1 MDSEY
6 ILLTKLRGLLGD
18 KLFYLFTKDVKIV
31 FVNKNTIKRLGG
43 VYQGNIKT
51 IILYSPKIDVLLHE
65 LGHHVFFH
73 PKYGRYFKFKYLW
86 EAFRKYQNNQYSR
99 IRLTTYQA
107 ETSLSEFF
115 SEIFAF
121 YFMYPAILAQED
133 PILYKELT
141 NALKNIISN
150 FYPKD
155 NNNKIIQAI
164 IE

>member
-1 MDSEY
+1 MDTEY
-6 ILLTKLRGLLGD
+6 ILLSKLRELLGD

-31 FVNKNTIKRLGG
+31 FGNKNTIKRLEG
-43 VYQGNIKT
+43 YYYKDIKT
-51 IILYSPKIDVLLHE
+51 LVLYSKKIDVLLHE

-86 EAFRKYQNNQYSR
+86 EAFRKYQNKQYSR
-99 IRLTTYQA
+99 IILTTYQA
-107 ETSLSEFF
+107 ETSLAEFF

-121 YFMYPAILAQED
+121 YFMYPDILAQED

-141 NALKNIISN
+141 HALKNIISN
-150 FYPKD
+150 FYQN

>member
-1 MDSEY
+1 MSTEY
-6 ILLTKLRGLLGD
+6 ILLSKLRDLLGD
-18 KLFYLFTKDVKIV
+18 KIFYLFTKDVKIV
-31 FVNKNTIKRLGG
+31 FGNKNNIKSLGG
-43 VYQGNIKT
+43 FYYRDIKT
-51 IILYSPKIDVLLHE
+51 LVLYSKKIDVLLHE

-86 EAFRKYQNNQYSR
+86 EAFRKYQNKQYSR
-99 IRLTTYQA
+99 IILSTYQA
-107 ETSLSEFF
+107 ETSLAEFF

-121 YFMYPAILAQED
+121 YFMYPDILVEED

-150 FYPKD
+150 FYQN

>member
-1 MDSEY
+1 MDTEY
-6 ILLTKLRGLLGD
+6 ILLSKLRDLLGD

-31 FVNKNTIKRLGG
+31 FGNKNTIKRLEG
-43 VYQGNIKT
+43 YYYKHIK
-51 IILYSPKIDVLLHE
+51 ILVLYSKKIDVLLHE

-99 IRLTTYQA
+99 IILSTYQA
-107 ETSLSEFF
+107 ETSLAEFF

-121 YFMYPAILAQED
+121 YFMYPDILAQED

-150 FYPKD
+150 FYQ

>member
-1 MDSEY
+1 MSTEY
-6 ILLTKLRGLLGD
+6 ILLSKLRDLLGD

-31 FVNKNTIKRLGG
+31 FGNKNTIKRLEG
-43 VYQGNIKT
+43 YYYKHIK
-51 IILYSPKIDVLLHE
+51 ILVLYSKKIDVLLHE

-99 IRLTTYQA
+99 IILSTYQA
-107 ETSLSEFF
+107 ETSLAEFF

-121 YFMYPAILAQED
+121 YFMYPDILAQED

-141 NALKNIISN
+141 SALKNIISN
-150 FYPKD
+150 FYQ

>member
-1 MDSEY
+1 MSNEY
-6 ILLTKLRGLLGD
+6 ILLSKLRELLGD

-31 FVNKNTIKRLGG
+31 FDNKDNIKNLGG
-43 VYQGNIKT
+43 FYYRGIKA
-51 IILYSPKIDVLLHE
+51 IILYSKKIDVLLHE

-73 PKYGRYFKFKYLW
+73 PKYGRYFKFNYLW
-86 EAFRKYQNNQYSR
+86 EAFRKYQNKQYSR

-107 ETSLSEFF
+107 KTSLSEFF

-121 YFMYPAILAQED
+121 YFMYPDILAHED

-141 NALKNIISN
+141 NAFKNIVSN

-164 IE
+164 ME

>member
-1 MDSEY
+1 MSTEY
-6 ILLTKLRGLLGD
+6 ILLTKLRELLGN

-31 FVNKNTIKRLGG
+31 FGNKNTIKRLGG
-43 VYQGNIKT
+43 LYYANIKT
-51 IILYSPKIDVLLHE
+51 LVLYSKKIDVLLHE

-107 ETSLSEFF
+107 ETSLYEFF

-121 YFMYPAILAQED
+121 YFMYPDILAQED

-150 FYPKD
+150 FYQ

>member
-1 MDSEY
+1 MSTEY
-6 ILLTKLRGLLGD
+6 ILLSKLRDLLGD

-31 FVNKNTIKRLGG
+31 FGNKNTIKRLEG
-43 VYQGNIKT
+43 YYYKPIK
-51 IILYSPKIDVLLHE
+51 ILVLYSKKIDVLLHE

-99 IRLTTYQA
+99 IILSTYQA
-107 ETSLSEFF
+107 ETSLAEFF

-121 YFMYPAILAQED
+121 YFMYPDILAQED

-141 NALKNIISN
+141 NAFKNIISN
-150 FYPKD
+150 FYQN